1 MEQTEPKSMR
11 FDEIYD
17 EEWKEIRQR
26 RAKQFYDKSSL
37 SGDAGSPKSLVG
49 LALSGGGI
57 RSATFCLGLLQGL
70 HKLKMLRI
78 FDYLSTVS
86 GGGYVGGWW
95 SAWLARNDIY
105 PRTSDKDLCPIFKER
120 DIKNVSSL
128 AIKLSEGTDPTS
140 RYLREHFDESTRA
153 ELAKYKDGDSPSP
166 KLRQTLLDKLKK
178 VQEGKPRLELAPPD
192 YLKIFSKVKLE
203 EEAKKAEAVRK
214 ILGSIYKDKDQLL
227 WLNRMLLEEAYPFE
241 LKDIFPPRE
250 AIEPDRAKEGF
261 SIDGHKGSDS
271 SLCAGQ
277 DPIHHLR
284 LFANYL
290 TPRKGMLSADTWRA
304 VSTIMRNLALT
315 WLILLPILIAVLLL
329 GQFYFLEHP
338 QTWDNFLVPHPP
350 NYLPFMGLLSPP
362 LGSWARSGK
371 IFKAILNPTIVGFLG
386 LLVMMAITWLLCNR
400 ETSSMTDRIIQSVCL
415 IAVIALVLTGVNVSM
430 NGTLWEKLQSKEVLI
445 SMAILFLIWLC
456 LMLGTFKWKRGPTND
471 PEVSG
476 QWYRE
481 VRRNAISRWQTRLL
495 VSLVVVTTILLIAGL
510 SPIILGPHSALP
522 GKSNT
527 QDTSSNSRWLV
538 GLLPVISAI
547 AGSIFTAMKATPTGG
562 GDKRESREPAFI
574 SRIIFAITP
583 ILVIAVLAVGI
594 AWLGHGLL
602 SYFYNPLNP
611 GYSMPARN
619 LLLVSAALLGILL
632 CFVIAMNEVDW
643 EIKLSLALILPG
655 IWVAFLVCWIFFT
668 LPSSLIEVG
677 TGQTLE
683 PSGGYSKTTSILFL
697 LAISFIVAASLVALI
712 NIVARVKFKKY
723 LDFKHLLL
731 VFLVALVAIWAVFK
745 TPYFTIERVKDL
757 ARNPSALLLVMAG
770 LAMSLIVFRLG
781 VMRSKGDTPF
791 KLRWFSKSSQ
801 SKETNRLSLYASFC
815 LAIPVAIVCW
825 SHAID
830 KLLHACPISTSV
842 VDLIALGVFPLII
855 FPLPEVFI
863 SLYKWASAVKTKQ
876 GHEPLKENAQPQRP
890 TRIYAGL
897 EKIIPYGRRFAW
909 LLAMIGFGIVL
920 TLGFA
925 TKSLAGSS
933 ETANAQNMFPFSAW
947 RAFPDW
953 MAIAM
958 AVIAG
963 SVALK
968 VMLTRR
974 SLLAIPDV
982 APLPVAGGVERS
994 SSKYRLNLNFIV
1006 TCAALTVSVGYLAS
1020 VVSRHLTEFQIV
1032 SHPLATAALPGMVV
1046 CLTLV
1051 VFEMYWGKGENRHT
1065 LWLIAAA
1072 YGCLFML
1079 FMVGVIEN
1087 QFMETVQPVKIV
1099 LGLLAVALVWIV
1111 ALGWTIDPNSVS
1123 MHQFYKA
1130 RLVRAYLGASNMR
1143 RRKQGKEITESAPG
1157 DDLPLSQVRNC
1168 QRGGPYHL
1176 INTTLNLVAGRD
1188 LATAQRSASNF
1199 VLSSN
1204 YCGSS
1209 RTKYRLTSEYM
1220 SGRLTLGT
1228 AVAASGAAVSPSMGS
1243 KKPTAA
1249 LAMLLTLLNVRLGYW
1264 APTPN
1269 RDNWNSSQPKLWP
1282 FYLLREFLS
1291 QTNDVSSYCY
1301 LTDGGHFDNTGLYP
1315 LVERGCR
1322 FIVLVDCAADP
1333 QPPCF
1338 QDLGDA
1344 IRRCRIDFGTEIKL
1358 DLNPFIKDVGKDANR
1373 QFSVGGIR
1381 YSRKHAEMLGWYPEQ
1396 HEKGLNGGAKIP
1408 DEYSPED
1415 KEYRTGIIIYF
1426 KPSIVGKETADVR
1439 QYAIENKNFPQQST
1453 ANQWFDEAQFES
1465 YRRLGQFCA
1474 KQAFE
1479 GLEHVRR
1486 IHSKSRLS
1494 PQDIEGVF
1502 KEIQDKEVTSETDY
1516 SVAQSTQ
1523 EWKQPPESSPLPSCD
1538 RKR

>member
-1 MEQTEPKSMR
+1 MEPNEPKPMR

-26 RAKQFYDKSSL
+26 RTKQFYDESALSS
-37 SGDAGSPKSLVG
+37 DAGAPKSLVG

-95 SAWLARNDIY
+95 SAWLARNDVY
-105 PRTSDKDLCPIFKER
+105 PRTSDKELCPRFKER

-128 AIKLSEGTDPTS
+128 TVKWREGMDATS
-140 RYLREHFDESTRA
+140 RYLREQFDETTRA
-153 ELAKYKDGDSPSP
+153 EMAKYKDGDSPSP
-166 KLRQTLLDKLKK
+166 KLRQALLDELKK
-178 VQEGKPRLELAPPD
+178 VQEPQLTIATAEDMKPFRT
-192 YLKIFSKVKLE
+192 VKTTTE
-203 EEAKKAEAVRK
+203 EGQQAEKLRK
-214 ILGSIYKDKDQLL
+214 LLVSIYNDKSRLL

-261 SIDGHKGSDS
+261 SIDGDKGSDS

-290 TPRKGMLSADTWRA
+290 TPRRGMLSADTWRA
-304 VSTIMRNLALT
+304 FSTIIRNLALT
-315 WLILLPILIAVLLL
+315 WLILLPILIALVLL
-329 GQFYFLEHP
+329 GQLYFLVHS
-338 QTWDNFLVPHPP
+338 QTKKAFLGHSAETLSSS
-350 NYLPFMGLLSPP
+350 NIFM
-362 LGSWARSGK
+362 AVVD
-371 IFKAILNPTIVGFLG
+371 PTIIGFLA
-386 LLVMMAITWLLCNR
+386 LLVLIGIAWLLCNR
-400 ETSSMTDRIIQSVCL
+400 ESSSMSDRIIQIVCL
-415 IAVIALVLTGVNVSM
+415 IAVLALVLTGLNVFMKGKLWDLIKNNLTAISILLLVFLFM
-430 NGTLWEKLQSKEVLI
+430 TLWPLRL
-445 SMAILFLIWLC
+445 
-456 LMLGTFKWKRGPTND
+456 KRAVSTD
-471 PEVSG
+471 PEVSAH
-476 QWYRE
+476 WYRE
-481 VRRNAISRWQTRLL
+481 VRRNWISRWQTKLL
-495 VSLVVVTTILLIAGL
+495 VTLVVVTTVLLIAGL
-510 SPIILGPHSALP
+510 SPVILGPHIGTQDVANGQDLP
-522 GKSNT
+522 ISNT
-527 QDTSSNSRWLV
+527 RWL

-547 AGSIFTAMKATPTGG
+547 AGSIFTALKSTPTGG
-562 GDKRESREPAFI
+562 GDKRASREPALF

-602 SYFYNPLNP
+602 SYFYNPSAP
-611 GYSMPARN
+611 DQPMPARD
-619 LLLVSAALLGILL
+619 LLLVSAPLLGILL
-632 CFVIAMNEVDW
+632 CFAIAMNEVDW
-643 EIKLSLALILPG
+643 DIRPPLMLIPVG
-655 IWVAFLVCWIFFT
+655 IWAAFLVCWICFT
-668 LPSSLIEVG
+668 LSFSLIKVSTGETDLSTDVSPDKYKGVLFIISIAFVVAVG
-677 TGQTLE
+677 
-683 PSGGYSKTTSILFL
+683 
-697 LAISFIVAASLVALI
+697 
-712 NIVARVKFKKY
+712 
-723 LDFKHLLL
+723 
-731 VFLVALVAIWAVFK
+731 LVAIIRTVLMGKFQKYLTFRHLMLGLFSALVILWSSSSLALATFK
-745 TPYFTIERVKDL
+745 KAGQYAL
-757 ARNPSALLLVMAG
+757 NPSAVLLVMAG
-770 LAMSLIVFRLG
+770 LAFSLIVFRLG
-781 VMRSKGDTPF
+781 VRRSKGDTPF
-791 KLRWFSKSSQ
+791 KLRWFAKSDPD
-801 SKETNRLSLYASFC
+801 KETHRLSLYASFC
-815 LAIPVAIVCW
+815 LAIPVAIGCW
-825 SHAID
+825 AYAIFRPQPD
-830 KLLHACPISTSV
+830 CRTSTCI
-842 VDLIALGVFPLII
+842 VDHIALWVFPLII
-855 FPLPEVFI
+855 MPLPEIFI
-863 SLYKWASAVKTKQ
+863 SLYQWAREVKNRQGNVPHNDKGATQHTK
-876 GHEPLKENAQPQRP
+876 LA
-890 TRIYAGL
+890 
-897 EKIIPYGRRFAW
+897 KIGTKGRDIAW
-909 LLAMIGFGIVL
+909 FLAFIGFAGAL

-925 TKSLAGSS
+925 TKIAAGDSGALMS
-933 ETANAQNMFPFSAW
+933 QNGMPFSNW
-947 RAFPDW
+947 RTLPDW
-953 MAIAM
+953 VALLIA
-958 AVIAG
+958 VSAG

-968 VMLTRR
+968 LMLTRQ
-974 SLLAIPDV
+974 SLLAVSGSATVP
-982 APLPVAGGVERS
+982 AGGGEKPLS
-994 SSKYRLNLNFIV
+994 ECSLSLNFIV
-1006 TCAALTVSVGYLAS
+1006 TCAALTISVGYLAS
-1020 VVSRHLTEFQIV
+1020 IVSRHITEFSMN
-1032 SHPLATAALPGMVV
+1032 SHPVATAALPGMVV

-1051 VFEMYWGKGENRHT
+1051 VFEMYWGKSENRHT

-1072 YGCLFML
+1072 YGCLSML
-1079 FMVGVIEN
+1079 FIVSVLDTQLI
-1087 QFMETVQPVKIV
+1087 ETVQPVKIV

-1157 DDLPLSQVRNC
+1157 DDLPLSQVNNC

-1209 RTKYRLTSEYM
+1209 RTDYRLTSEYM

-1269 RDNWNSSQPKLWP
+1269 RDNWKSSQPKLWP

-1358 DLNPFIKDVGKDANR
+1358 DLNPFIKDVGKDTNR

-1396 HEKGLNGGAKIP
+1396 HEKRLNGGAKIP

-1426 KPSIVGKETADVR
+1426 KPSVVGKETADVR

-1479 GLEHVRR
+1479 GLDHVRR

-1523 EWKQPPESSPLPSCD
+1523 EWKQPPESSPLPSCE